1 MLPPHLRTKIPVKAE
16 HEEAN
21 RRLISENFTSF
32 LQGLLEV
39 RPTYRLGARNI
50 HALKAHPF
58 FSENNVSN
66 WDYLCTKAYVP
77 RLSNVPL
84 HTRASEVTASKL
96 MDVMCDLDGRIIDEV
111 SRYVPPSST
120 PPPSLTHLTTT
131 HSLTHLTSSTPPPS
145 LTHSLS
151 SCQGE
156 VAITDEQQRNFK
168 SFNYIRPEHFHMFEQ
183 KPLVTLLTTKIS
195 ASTSNLCTTGGATPL
210 PCRSKKVHVT
220 DRQTSAPTTSKPVV
234 PSQLLP
240 SINVKGAGSSSIV
253 HVKPKVFF

>member
-1 MLPPHLRTKIPVKAE
+1 VDAVLPPHLRTKIPVKAE

-84 HTRASEVTASKL
+84 HTRASEVTASSKL
-96 MDVMCDLDGRIIDEV
+96 MDVMCDLDGRIMDEV

-120 PPPSLTHLTTT
+120 PPPSLTH
-131 HSLTHLTSSTPPPS
+131 
-145 LTHSLS
+145 SLS
-151 SCQGE
+151 SCQVE
-156 VAITDEQQRNFK
+156 SAITDEQQRNFK

-253 HVKPKVFF
+253 HVKPRVFF

>member
-1 MLPPHLRTKIPVKAE
+1 MLPQHLRTKIPVKAE

-84 HTRASEVTASKL
+84 HTRASEVTASSKL
-96 MDVMCDLDGRIIDEV
+96 MDVMCDLDGRIMDEV

-120 PPPSLTHLTTT
+120 PPS
-131 HSLTHLTSSTPPPS
+131 S
-145 LTHSLS
+145 LTHSLC
-151 SCQGE
+151 SCQVE
-156 VAITDEQQRNFK
+156 SAITDEQQRNFK

-183 KPLVTLLTTKIS
+183 KPPVSLLTTKIS

-220 DRQTSAPTTSKPVV
+220 DRQTSAPTTTSKPVV

-240 SINVKGAGSSSIV
+240 SINVKGAGGSSIV
-253 HVKPKVFF
+253 KPRVFF

>member
-1 MLPPHLRTKIPVKAE
+1 MDAVLPPHLRTKIPVKAE

-120 PPPSLTHLTTT
+120 PPPSLTH
-131 HSLTHLTSSTPPPS
+131 
-145 LTHSLS
+145 SLS